1 MNMPSASMK
10 IKAQTARDVVSEY
23 IAAPD
28 AFPPPSLGPTPTSA
42 PEKISIPASRN
53 SAFYTAHSY
62 HTKVPPEAIV
72 PFIEHFTQPGDVV
85 LDLFCG
91 SGMTGVAAAMTG
103 RNAILNDLSPAAVHL
118 AWNHT
123 NPCNADEL
131 GKAFKEI
138 EKQIS
143 STIQEL
149 YSTTDPEGNKG
160 IIHWTMWST
169 RHRCLNCTKLFAMWD
184 AVDRE
189 SGRMGTT
196 IACPHCGSTLKR
208 KDLTTIDSI
217 PAWISYKTRTG
228 LRLEK
233 PADKADIKKAQSFS
247 RSDINAWYPSV
258 PLGADREMYIR
269 CALHLKGIKEIA
281 DFYTA
286 RNLMA
291 LAVIW
296 AAIGEVKDQRLRAAL
311 MFAFTNTAWHGTRM
325 RRFNARGG
333 QRPLTGTLYI
343 PQLSSEVNVL
353 EVMRNKIAQL
363 KRYYLAFSPLSQRPP
378 CILNG
383 SATELGALGNESVD
397 YIFTDPPF
405 GSNLFYADC
414 NLIWE
419 SWLGRITDPTSE
431 AVVNSSLG
439 VSEGGKT
446 LAMYEHLMT
455 LSLREMSRVLKPG
468 GWATIV
474 FHNTDGEVW
483 TALHNAAVSSGFEF
497 HEAASLDRKQQSHKG
512 YKGRSGEEDVAHFD
526 VVMNL
531 RKPIEVTHDA
541 KRNDKRVNGSAKL
554 EDLVRAVAMNE
565 NVKNR
570 GVQGIHAE
578 VVRRVVSSGES
589 VFFDYSDVRKILESS
604 ET

>member
-1 MNMPSASMK
+1 MK
-10 IKAQTARDVVSEY
+10 PKAQTGRDVVLEY
-23 IAAPD
+23 LADVD
-28 AFPPPSLGPTPTSA
+28 AFPAPSLSPTPSTA
-42 PEKISIPASRN
+42 PEDISIPGSRN
-53 SAFYTAHSY
+53 SALYTAHSY

-72 PFIEHFTQPGDVV
+72 PFIKHFTQVGDLV

-103 RNAILNDLSPAAVHL
+103 RNAILNDLSPAAAHL

-123 NPCNADEL
+123 NSCDPEKL
-131 GKAFKEI
+131 GNAFKEI
-138 EKQIS
+138 EKKIGA
-143 STIQEL
+143 TIRDL
-149 YSTTDPEGNKG
+149 YSTLDPDGDQG
-160 IIHWTMWST
+160 LIHWTMWST
-169 RHRCLNCTKLFAMWD
+169 RHKCLECKKKFAMWD

-196 IACPHCGSTLKR
+196 IACPHCESILKR
-208 KDLTTIDSI
+208 KDLATIDSV
-217 PAWISYKTRTG
+217 PVWISYKTKNG
-228 LRLEK
+228 VRLEK
-233 PADKADIKKAQSFS
+233 PADKSDIKKAQSFN
-247 RSDINAWYPSV
+247 RADITEWYPTV
-258 PLGADREMYIR
+258 PLGPDREMYIR
-269 CALHLKGIKEIA
+269 CALHLKGITEVV

-286 RNLMA
+286 RNLKA

-296 AAIGEVKDQRLRAAL
+296 SAIEEVKDQRLRAAL

-343 PQLSSEVNVL
+343 PQLSSEVNVM

-363 KRYYLAFSPLSQRPP
+363 KRYYLAFTPLSKHAPSV
-378 CILNG
+378 ING
-383 SATELGALGNESVD
+383 SATALTELADESID
-397 YIFTDPPF
+397 YVFTDPPF

-419 SWLGRITDPTSE
+419 SWLGRITDPANE

-439 VSEGGKT
+439 VAAGGKT
-446 LAMYEHLMT
+446 LANYEHLMT
-455 LSLREMSRVLKPG
+455 LSLHQMSRVLKPG

-483 TALHNAAVSSGFEF
+483 TALHNAAISAGFEF

-531 RKPIEVTHDA
+531 RKPLVAIQKA
-541 KRNDKRVNGSAKL
+541 KRAGKRKDADVNL
-554 EDLVRAVAMNE
+554 NDLVHAASKDL

-578 VVRRVVSSGES
+578 VVRRLVSSGDN
-589 VFFDYSDVRKILESS
+589 VFFDFSDVRKILEDS
-604 ET
+604 